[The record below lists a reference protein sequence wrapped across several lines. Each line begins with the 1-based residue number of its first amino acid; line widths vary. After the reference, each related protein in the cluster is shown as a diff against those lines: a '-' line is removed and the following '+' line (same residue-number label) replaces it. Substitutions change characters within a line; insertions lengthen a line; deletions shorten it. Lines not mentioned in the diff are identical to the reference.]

1 MNLFLRELKAHRK
14 SLIIWSVITAIFMY
28 LSMAKYTALAADAQA
43 SQELMKAL
51 PSSMQAIFGM
61 TGLDLTTITGYYG
74 ICFIFI
80 AVMLAIHAGMLGAEI
95 VAKEEIDKTAE
106 FLYVKPIGR
115 ARALTLKLLAGLVIV
130 AVLFVVTYAV
140 TYASIAM
147 VNNGNVPLK
156 ELGIFSAALAIIQVL
171 FYSLGILAATA
182 LGRPKRAAA
191 LTSGVVLVAYVAYVL
206 QSLSADFSW
215 LKNASPFAFFNAK
228 DILDTMQLNYGYVL
242 ICGAIA
248 LAALTYSYI
257 AYQRRDF
264 KI

>member
-14 SLIIWSVITAIFMY
+14 SLIIWSVITAIFMF
-28 LSMAKYTALAADAQA
+28 LSMAKYTALASDAQA

-115 ARALTLKLLAGLVIV
+115 AKALTLKLLAGLVIITI
-130 AVLFVVTYAV
+130 LFVVTYGV
-140 TYASIAM
+140 TYGSIAM
-147 VNNGNVPLK
+147 VNNGNVPVK
-156 ELGIFSAALAIIQVL
+156 EVGIFSAALAIIQVL

-182 LGRPKRAAA
+182 LGRPKKAAA
-191 LTSGVVLVAYVAYVL
+191 LTSGVVLIAYIAYVL
-206 QSLSADFSW
+206 QSLSTDFSW
-215 LKNASPFAFFNAK
+215 LKNASPFAYFSAK
-228 DILDTMQLNYGYVL
+228 DILDAMQLNYGYVL
-242 ICGAIA
+242 ICGAVA
-248 LAALTYSYI
+248 LAAITYSYI
-257 AYQRRDF
+257 AYMRRDF
-264 KI
+264 QI